1 MKATDKFSIKRTAL
15 LIKQDIV
22 GNIKSYSYGV
32 LMIFLATLF
41 ILLMTM
47 AFFNLGNGGGR
58 DFTPA
63 RMFSATIVN
72 FMSGIFFYVMA
83 TRIFRNLQLKEGRVS
98 FFTLPALN
106 VEKFISRSIIY
117 VLFAYIA
124 FYAAAL
130 AADLTKNIFVF
141 IFHFDKSYYGMMS
154 FVDFKTSFT
163 FWEMISS
170 EMGEYAGKLIYLS
183 IASSLWMHSIYVL
196 GGSFFRRHPFIKTTA
211 ILFAAFII
219 FTIFLSHMMYDLMLI
234 CAQTVE
240 ETSAVLNFS
249 FLDYVNSIYDM
260 VMGFFIIFTIIHWVS
275 AYKLFVRKEI
285 V

>member
-1 MKATDKFSIKRTAL
+1 MKVTDKFSIKRTAL

-22 GNIKSYSYGV
+22 GNIKSYSYGL

-41 ILLMTM
+41 IILVTM
-47 AFFNLGNGGGR
+47 ALYCLGGGGE
-58 DFTPA
+58 FTSA

-72 FMSGIFFYVMA
+72 FMGGVFIYVMA
-83 TRIFRNLQLKEGRVS
+83 TRIFRNLQSKEGRAS

-106 VEKFISRSIIY
+106 VEKFICRSIIY

-141 IFHFDKSYYGMMS
+141 IFRFDKSYYGMMS

-170 EMGEYAGKLIYLS
+170 EMGEYAGRLIYLS
-183 IASSLWMHSIYVL
+183 ITSSFWMHSIYVL

-219 FTIFLSHMMYDLMLI
+219 FTIFLSNMMFKLVDK
-234 CAQTVE
+234 CVQTVGE
-240 ETSAVLNFS
+240 VSADMLNYS
-249 FLDYVNSIYDM
+249 FLDYVSSIYYILL
-260 VMGFFIIFTIIHWVS
+260 GFFIIFTIIHWVS
-275 AYKLFVRKEI
+275 AYKLFARKEI